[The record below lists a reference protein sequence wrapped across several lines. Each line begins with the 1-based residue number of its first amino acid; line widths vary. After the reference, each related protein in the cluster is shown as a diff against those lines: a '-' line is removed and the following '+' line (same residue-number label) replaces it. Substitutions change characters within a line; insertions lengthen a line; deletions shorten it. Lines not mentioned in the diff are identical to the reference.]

1 MFLDSTNVS
10 DCKESW
16 FRYVIYM
23 LCPRKCLSMVTPRL
37 HTAGLG
43 RMVDSMMLTSGILW
57 WMENREVKWAIS
69 VLSGLHA
76 RPLEVHQMRMS
87 VTHSSSVDKA
97 AERSFNELIDTYN
110 YIKPRLHPPKA
121 RRTARIEED
130 LVLSLEKYH
139 MAVTYQVTQH
149 LWF

>member
-1 MFLDSTNVS
+1 
-10 DCKESW
+10 
-16 FRYVIYM
+16 
-23 LCPRKCLSMVTPRL
+23 
-37 HTAGLG
+37 
-43 RMVDSMMLTSGILW
+43 
-57 WMENREVKWAIS
+57 
-69 VLSGLHA
+69 
-76 RPLEVHQMRMS
+76 MRMS

-149 LWF
+149 L